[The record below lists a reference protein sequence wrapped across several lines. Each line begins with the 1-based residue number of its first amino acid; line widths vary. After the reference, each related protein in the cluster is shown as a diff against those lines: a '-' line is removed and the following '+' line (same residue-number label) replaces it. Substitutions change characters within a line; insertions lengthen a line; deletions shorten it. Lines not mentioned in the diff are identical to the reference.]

1 MSEVRAKQSRL
12 GSFAESL
19 ANLGF
24 GFLFSMAIWHFIVAP
39 IWGLPNDAA
48 TNFWITMIY
57 TVASIVRSYSIRR
70 FVEWTADG
78 V

>member
-1 MSEVRAKQSRL
+1 MQRERQSKA
-12 GSFAESL
+12 GSFVEAL

-39 IWGLPNDAA
+39 VFGLPQDAE

-70 FVEWTADG
+70 FVEWRA